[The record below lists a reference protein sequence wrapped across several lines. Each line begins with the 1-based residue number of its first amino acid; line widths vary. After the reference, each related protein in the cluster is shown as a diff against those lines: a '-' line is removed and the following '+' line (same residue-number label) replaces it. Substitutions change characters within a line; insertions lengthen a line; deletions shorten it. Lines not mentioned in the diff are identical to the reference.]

1 VNTDLT
7 DGPAES
13 NFDFNQL
20 QQVLMNLIDNAVDA
34 SNEGQAVDVVLKKRS
49 TGNRWAIQIV
59 DHGSG
64 IAADLQND
72 IFQPFFTTKEVGSGT
87 GLGLS
92 IVHGI
97 VKEHD
102 GSIRCESEVDLG
114 TTITIEL
121 PAAGEK

>member
-1 VNTDLT
+1 MDLPAA
-7 DGPAES
+7 PAEVD
-13 NFDFNQL
+13 FDFNQL

-34 SNEGQAVDVVLKKRS
+34 SNKGQSVDVVLKKRS
-49 TGNRWAIQIV
+49 SDNRWAIQIV

-64 IAADLQND
+64 IDSDHRDD

-97 VKEHD
+97 VEEH
-102 GSIRCESEVDLG
+102 GGTIRCKSEVDLG

-121 PAAGEK
+121 PAS